1 MAIKPLTTDFS
12 IIDSIGF
19 DLPPVG
25 VKFEFFKPEGYEP
38 LDIQLAMCEMPRE
51 AQKRGTAFYM
61 TKDNEN
67 CMGKGAMGMMDEP
80 GPSWAGAGLIGER
93 MGIFRDAGTNMRC
106 MTHYTV
112 FGPKSVNYVLFAPLP
127 VLDFE
132 PDMLI
137 FTGDITQ
144 SGTILRAMSYG
155 TGEPFESKA
164 TAVFQCA
171 WMFPYPYLQNKV
183 NYITLGTGHGTTARE
198 TYERGEVMVSVPA
211 PYFPIILDSLKE
223 MDIVPEAW
231 AMGREKWLEVEE
243 GIYGKIISDTAEAG
257 LL

>member
-1 MAIKPLTTDFS
+1 MDK
-12 IIDSIGF
+12 G
-19 DLPPVG
+19 
-25 VKFEFFKPEGYEP
+25 
-38 LDIQLAMCEMPRE
+38 
-51 AQKRGTAFYM
+51 
-61 TKDNEN
+61 NEN
-67 CMGKGAMGMMDEP
+67 CMGKGAMGMMDDD
-80 GPSWAGAGLIGER
+80 PSWAGAGLIGER

-112 FGPKSVNYVLFAPLP
+112 FGPNSVNYVVFAPLP
-127 VLDFE
+127 AMDFE

-144 SGTILRAMSYG
+144 SGPILRAMSYM

-198 TYERGEVMVSVPA
+198 TYERGEVMVSVPST
-211 PYFPIILDSLKE
+211 YFTTILDGLKE
-223 MDIVPEAW
+223 MDLVPEAW

-243 GIYGKIISDTAEAG
+243 GIYGKIISDTEEAG